1 MSSCEASL
9 DTSDL
14 YHTALDSLMDSLHI
28 NSTPKLEFFT
38 RCSTIEKF
46 ANSQRKDQ
54 EKAKHIQI
62 VQISNDKQT
71 PKRSMPFVKKQ
82 RLFPGTPVAIQI
94 RSQSGQNQQQRQVII
109 ENVEKIRS
117 RPDQII
123 SKKKPSRAC
132 LRVIIAE

>member
-1 MSSCEASL
+1 MSSCETSL

-38 RCSTIEKF
+38 RCSTIEKVS
-46 ANSQRKDQ
+46 NCQKKDQ
-54 EKAKHIQI
+54 EKAKHVKIIQI
-62 VQISNDKQT
+62 NNDKQQT
-71 PKRSMPFVKKQ
+71 PKRSIPFAKKQ

-94 RSQSGQNQQQRQVII
+94 RKQIGQNHQQRQVII
-109 ENVEKIRS
+109 ENVEKIKS
-117 RPDQII
+117 RPDQIL

-132 LRVIIAE
+132 LRV